1 MKRPRSM
8 TISRDHFLAVFV
20 NSDGEQMILVQDRG
34 LPPVLF
40 DGKQV
45 PTLVTEVTKLPG
57 SATTW
62 VASGL
67 LLAND
72 EGIWLK
78 TSLLAA
84 SRWFRSEAA

>member
-1 MKRPRSM
+1 MQRKPDEIVITPDHYASVFIN
-8 TISRDHFLAVFV
+8 TDGQCLVLSRHRGGPPFLVEA
-20 NSDGEQMILVQDRG
+20 DGQPIEVDDVQ
-34 LPPVLF
+34 
-40 DGKQV
+40 
-45 PTLVTEVTKLPG
+45 KLHG

-67 LLAND
+67 ILAND

-84 SRWFRSEAA
+84 DRWLREAA